1 MINQGKW
8 IKSLPNKNIKFN
20 EETKQIDHD
29 KWINTIPKKKTYSV
43 VSKYTLMTV
52 LFVCGLLFV
61 SVVKNGTRNLEKEIN
76 NLRASVNVVKFNLD
90 QAILDNEV
98 IKSPENISRLAKE
111 YLENDFISYKKSQIR
126 QLNEDTKTIIK
137 INKKDNN
144 LSTKIKS
151 GITEKIAKKK
161 TEIRKLQALYSKPGE
176 LPGAIKTQVA
186 IKIEKK
192 KIELK
197 NIYNE
202 PKGIFTLE
210 RVGKWSVIQVVK
222 LFLGMPIIPGK

>member
-1 MINQGKW
+1 MINQ
-8 IKSLPNKNIKFN
+8 
-20 EETKQIDHD
+20 D
-29 KWINTIPKKKTYSV
+29 KWINSLPKANIKFSGEVNQVNQDKWVNTISKKKTYSA

-52 LFVCGLLFV
+52 LFVFGLLFV

-98 IKSPENISRLAKE
+98 INSPENISRLAKE
-111 YLENDFISYKKSQIR
+111 YLDVDFITYKKSQII

-137 INKKDNN
+137 INNKDNN

-151 GITEKIAKKK
+151 GIEKEIAKKK
-161 TEIRKLQALYSKPGE
+161 TEIRKLQELYSQPGE

-186 IKIEKK
+186 MKIEKK
-192 KIELK
+192 KIQLK

-202 PKGIFTLE
+202 PKDIFTLE
-210 RVGKWSVIQVVK
+210 RVGRWSVIQVVK

>member
-1 MINQGKW
+1 
-8 IKSLPNKNIKFN
+8 
-20 EETKQIDHD
+20 
-29 KWINTIPKKKTYSV
+29 
-43 VSKYTLMTV
+43 MTV

-76 NLRASVNVVKFNLD
+76 NLRASVNIVKFNLD

-98 IKSPENISRLAKE
+98 LNSPENISRLAKE
-111 YLENDFISYKKSQIR
+111 HLDTDFTSYKKSQIR
-126 QLNEDTKTIIK
+126 KLDEDTKTIIK
-137 INKKDNN
+137 TSKKNDN

-151 GITEKIAKKK
+151 GITKKIEKKK
-161 TEIRKLQALYSKPGE
+161 TEIRKLQALYSKPGA

-186 IKIEKK
+186 MKIERK

-197 NIYNE
+197 NIYSE
-202 PKGIFTLE
+202 PKDVFTLE
-210 RVGKWSVIQVVK
+210 RVGRWSVVQVVK

>member
-1 MINQGKW
+1 MIN
-8 IKSLPNKNIKFN
+8 
-20 EETKQIDHD
+20 ED
-29 KWINTIPKKKTYSV
+29 KWINSLPKTNIKFSGEVNQIDHEKWISTIPKKKTYSA

-111 YLENDFISYKKSQIR
+111 YLDTDFISYKKSQIM

-151 GITEKIAKKK
+151 EITKKIEKKK
-161 TEIRKLQALYSKPGE
+161 TEIRKLQELYSKPGS
-176 LPGAIKTQVA
+176 LPGVIKTQVA
-186 IKIEKK
+186 MKIEKK

-197 NIYNE
+197 NIYSE
-202 PKGIFTLE
+202 PKDIFALE
-210 RVGKWSVIQVVK
+210 RLGRWSAIQVVK

>member
-1 MINQGKW
+1 MINQDKW
-8 IKSLPNKNIKFN
+8 VNSLPKTNIKFSEDIN
-20 EETKQIDHD
+20 QIDHN
-29 KWINTIPKKKTYSV
+29 KWISTISKKNNYGA

-76 NLRASVNVVKFNLD
+76 NLRASVNIVKFNLD

-98 IKSPENISRLAKE
+98 LNSPENISRLAKE
-111 YLENDFISYKKSQIR
+111 HLDTDFTSYKKSQIR
-126 QLNEDTKTIIK
+126 KLDEDTKTIIK
-137 INKKDNN
+137 TSKKNDN

-151 GITEKIAKKK
+151 GITKKIEKKK
-161 TEIRKLQALYSKPGE
+161 TEIRKLQALYSKPGA

-186 IKIEKK
+186 MKIERK

-197 NIYNE
+197 NMYSD
-202 PKGIFTLE
+202 PKDVFTLE
-210 RVGKWSVIQVVK
+210 RVGRWSVVQVVK

>member
-1 MINQGKW
+1 MINRNKW
-8 IKSLPNKNIKFN
+8 IGSLPLTIKKFDDN
-20 EETKQIDHD
+20 NNQLDHHR
-29 KWINTIPKKKTYSV
+29 WVNTISKKSTHNSAKKYS
-43 VSKYTLMTV
+43 LIAI

-61 SVVKNGTRNLEKEIN
+61 SVIKNETRNLQRDIN
-76 NLRASVNVVKFNLD
+76 NLKASINITKFNLH

-98 IKSPENISRLAKE
+98 ITSPENISRLAKE
-111 YLENDFISYKKSQIR
+111 YLDTDFISYKKSQIR
-126 QLNEDTKTIIK
+126 QLNEDTKTVIK

-151 GITEKIAKKK
+151 GITKKIAKKK
-161 TEIRKLQALYSKPGE
+161 TEIRKLQELYSKPGSI
-176 LPGAIKTQVA
+176 PGAIKTQVA
-186 IKIEKK
+186 MKIEKK

-202 PKGIFTLE
+202 PKDIFTLE
-210 RVGKWSVIQVVK
+210 RVGSWSLVQIVK

>member
-1 MINQGKW
+1 MINQ
-8 IKSLPNKNIKFN
+8 
-20 EETKQIDHD
+20 D
-29 KWINTIPKKKTYSV
+29 KWINSLPKANIKFSGEVNQINQDKWVNTISKKKTYSA

-52 LFVCGLLFV
+52 LFVFGLLFV

-98 IKSPENISRLAKE
+98 INSPENISRLAKE
-111 YLENDFISYKKSQIR
+111 YLDVDFITYKKSQIR

-137 INKKDNN
+137 INNKDNN

-151 GITEKIAKKK
+151 GIEKEIAKKK
-161 TEIRKLQALYSKPGE
+161 TEIRKLQELYSQPGE

-186 IKIEKK
+186 MKIEKK
-192 KIELK
+192 KIQLK

-202 PKGIFTLE
+202 PKDIFTLE
-210 RVGKWSVIQVVK
+210 RVGRWSIIQIAK
-222 LFLGMPIIPGK
+222 LFLGIPVIPGR

>member
-1 MINQGKW
+1 MINQDKW
-8 IKSLPNKNIKFN
+8 INSLPKTNIKFN
-20 EETKQIDHD
+20 EEINQIDHN
-29 KWINTIPKKKTYSV
+29 KWINTISKKNTYGT

-76 NLRASVNVVKFNLD
+76 NLRASVNIVKFNLN

-98 IKSPENISRLAKE
+98 LNSPENISRLAKE
-111 YLENDFISYKKSQIR
+111 HLETDFTSYTKSQIR
-126 QLNEDTKTIIK
+126 QLDEDTKNIIK
-137 INKKDNN
+137 TSKKDNN

-151 GITEKIAKKK
+151 GITKKIAKKK
-161 TEIRKLQALYSKPGE
+161 TEIRKLQELYSNPGA

-186 IKIEKK
+186 MKIERK

-197 NIYNE
+197 NIYSE
-202 PKGIFTLE
+202 PKNVFTLE
-210 RVGKWSVIQVVK
+210 RVVRYSVVQVVK
-222 LFLGMPIIPGK
+222 LFLGMPIVPGK

>member
-1 MINQGKW
+1 MIN
-8 IKSLPNKNIKFN
+8 
-20 EETKQIDHD
+20 HD
-29 KWINTIPKKKTYSV
+29 KWINSLPKANIKFSGEVNQINQDKWVNTISKKKTYSA
-43 VSKYTLMTV
+43 VSKYTLITV
-52 LFVCGLLFV
+52 LFVCGLVFV

-98 IKSPENISRLAKE
+98 ITSPENISRLAKE
-111 YLENDFISYKKSQIR
+111 YLDTDFTVYKRSQIR
-126 QLNEDTKTIIK
+126 QLNEDTKTIFK
-137 INKKDNN
+137 IDEKDNN

-151 GITEKIAKKK
+151 EITQKIEEKK
-161 TEIRKLQALYSKPGE
+161 TEIRKLKALYSKPGE

-186 IKIEKK
+186 MKIEKK

-202 PKGIFTLE
+202 PKDIFTLE
-210 RVGKWSVIQVVK
+210 RVGRWSIIQVVK

>member
-1 MINQGKW
+1 MINQDKW
-8 IKSLPNKNIKFN
+8 INSLPKTNIKFS
-20 EETKQIDHD
+20 EEINQIDHD
-29 KWINTIPKKKTYSV
+29 KWVNTISKKKTYSG

-61 SVVKNGTRNLEKEIN
+61 SVVKNGTRNLEKKIN

-98 IKSPENISRLAKE
+98 INSPENISRLAKE
-111 YLENDFISYKKSQIR
+111 YLDTDFISYKKSQIK

-151 GITEKIAKKK
+151 GITKQIAKKK
-161 TEIRKLQALYSKPGE
+161 TEIRKLQELYSNPGS

-202 PKGIFTLE
+202 PKDIFTLE
-210 RVGKWSVIQVVK
+210 SVGSWSVVQVVK
-222 LFLGMPIIPGK
+222 LFLGIPIVPGR